1 MWRERRHST
10 RTPFIGKSSVCLDQD
25 TFFSF
30 SQLLLFTRL
39 LTNVIVVF
47 SDLLWLETDVVSHRF
62 SAKRKESVCVSLEQG
77 SSSFRLLLIIIL
89 LQFGRRLRFLK
100 ERKRNLWSKGHS
112 GRGFFLSRADSF
124 THTYGSRFTWN
135 VVIISPL
142 FPSRSNR
149 VERDKEPKNR
159 RCDDLSV
166 VFNGWLGT
174 LRRQPVAR
182 GRRATQRACYY
193 ILDCRRLLL

>member
-1 MWRERRHST
+1 M
-10 RTPFIGKSSVCLDQD
+10 CLDQD

-100 ERKRNLWSKGHS
+100 ERKRNL
-112 GRGFFLSRADSF
+112 
-124 THTYGSRFTWN
+124 
-135 VVIISPL
+135 
-142 FPSRSNR
+142 
-149 VERDKEPKNR
+149 
-159 RCDDLSV
+159 
-166 VFNGWLGT
+166 
-174 LRRQPVAR
+174 
-182 GRRATQRACYY
+182 
-193 ILDCRRLLL
+193 